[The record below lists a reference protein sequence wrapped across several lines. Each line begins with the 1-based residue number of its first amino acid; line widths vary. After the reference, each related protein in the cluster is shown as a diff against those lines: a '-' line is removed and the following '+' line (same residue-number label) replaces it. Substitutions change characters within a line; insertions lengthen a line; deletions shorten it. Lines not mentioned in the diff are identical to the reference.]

1 MVAWEATMGMTMDG
15 MVPFEREL
23 YGNDNGWGGAI

>member
-1 MVAWEATMGMTMDG
+1 VAWEATMVMIMDG
-15 MVPFEREL
+15 VVPFDRDL